1 MEALGL
7 NTGFLLSQI
16 INFLLLFILLR
27 MVLYKPILK
36 MLDERRQR
44 IAQSMED
51 AEKATEAR
59 QKAEE
64 EYQSQMEKVA
74 QERERL
80 RAEMTAEVARERERL
95 LAQAQTDAEAVLAD
109 ARARVDLE
117 RERMLKELRGQVVAL
132 SIAAAN
138 KVIGEALDEQRQR
151 RLVQEFFSG
160 IQAGRVVI
168 LDEAELAGA
177 AGQPARVTSALPLS
191 AEEQATITKGLA
203 RQLRGEPK
211 VEFAVD
217 PAILGGLVIRIG
229 DRMVDGSVAGQLT
242 SLQARLKEQA

>member
-1 MEALGL
+1 LEALGL

-44 IAQSMED
+44 IAQSLED
-51 AEKATEAR
+51 ADKAAEAR

-64 EYQSQMEKVA
+64 EYRGQMEKVA

-80 RAEMTAEVARERERL
+80 RAEMTADVARERERL
-95 LAQAQTDAEAVLAD
+95 LAQARTDAEAALAN
-109 ARARVDLE
+109 ARTQVDLE
-117 RERMLKELRGQVVAL
+117 REQMLKELRGQVVTLA
-132 SIAAAN
+132 IAAAN

-160 IQAGRVVI
+160 IQAGRVVV

-217 PAILGGLVIRIG
+217 PAILGGLVIRVG
-229 DRMVDGSVAGQLT
+229 DRVVDGSVAGQLT
-242 SLQARLKEQA
+242 SLQARLKGRA